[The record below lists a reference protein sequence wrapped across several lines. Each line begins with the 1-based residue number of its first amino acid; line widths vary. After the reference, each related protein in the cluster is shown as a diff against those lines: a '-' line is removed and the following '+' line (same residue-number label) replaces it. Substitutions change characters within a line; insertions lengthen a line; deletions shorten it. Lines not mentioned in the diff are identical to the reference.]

1 MSRTNVLT
9 VVLIALAWIGLGFAA
24 FAQGSPKSSTDVT
37 TTSRTGTGA
46 DVMTPPT
53 IVGQSK
59 TDCDTRP
66 ATSSNETTG
75 GKAAKMVKNCNN

>member
-1 MSRTNVLT
+1 MSKTNILT

-46 DVMTPPT
+46 DVLTPPT
-53 IVGQSK
+53 IVGQSR
-59 TDCDTRP
+59 TDCDSKP
-66 ATSSNETTG
+66 VTSSNEASGVKT
-75 GKAAKMVKNCNN
+75 AKTVMSCNN